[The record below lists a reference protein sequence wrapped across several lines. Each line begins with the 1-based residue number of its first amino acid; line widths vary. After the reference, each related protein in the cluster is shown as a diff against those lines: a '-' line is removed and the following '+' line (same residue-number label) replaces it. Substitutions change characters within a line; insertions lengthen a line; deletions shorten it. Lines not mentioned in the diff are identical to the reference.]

1 MDPWAIVWC
10 CLCDPTFSRLNRTPT
25 CDRHRQTD
33 TGSWLVP
40 RMQRHFRWLW
50 MTFRGKSPMTKL
62 PSLSEWD
69 SHTAV
74 QQLTWYSARS
84 LRQLSL
90 WWLVNHQSSFSM
102 YLPKMYDLENAQ
114 KIPEKVQV
122 VQLGC
127 TGSLYTCIPV
137 SHRHPWSAL
146 ACAATD
152 KFFYQLG
159 LCTARRLRAC
169 CFSNNSVSTKC
180 TLLVCFCKT
189 LHEALYVQSVIVIY
203 CTSICLSRVASSV
216 SKRVNERQCVKKH
229 FEFSY
234 TKFVNKIPI
243 GSISVLLQYSRN
255 PRRNNIH
262 CESKNQTPNSCP

>member
-1 MDPWAIVWC
+1 MLRKFQRKYKWFNWAAPVAYIHVY
-10 CLCDPTFSRLNRTPT
+10 RYRT
-25 CDRHRQTD
+25 DIH
-33 TGSWLVP
+33 GV
-40 RMQRHFRWLW
+40 LW
-50 MTFRGKSPMTKL
+50 P
-62 PSLSEWD
+62 
-69 SHTAV
+69 V
-74 QQLTWYSARS
+74 QQRTS
-84 LRQLSL
+84 
-90 WWLVNHQSSFSM
+90 
-102 YLPKMYDLENAQ
+102 
-114 KIPEKVQV
+114 
-122 VQLGC
+122 
-127 TGSLYTCIPV
+127 
-137 SHRHPWSAL
+137 
-146 ACAATD
+146 
-152 KFFYQLG
+152 FFYQLG

>member
-1 MDPWAIVWC
+1 MQKIGWFWAVRGHSRSSAMSPFDRQHTTFYSTLIELCVYLLLFLRYSRLLIKSRWFWPTSPALGAPVGGDPGRISRRSLASKMDPWAIVWC

-40 RMQRHFRWLW
+40 RMQRHFRWLL

-152 KFFYQLG
+152 KFFI
-159 LCTARRLRAC
+159 
-169 CFSNNSVSTKC
+169 N
-180 TLLVCFCKT
+180 
-189 LHEALYVQSVIVIY
+189 
-203 CTSICLSRVASSV
+203 
-216 SKRVNERQCVKKH
+216 
-229 FEFSY
+229 
-234 TKFVNKIPI
+234 
-243 GSISVLLQYSRN
+243 
-255 PRRNNIH
+255 
-262 CESKNQTPNSCP
+262 